1 VGIKVKLDS
10 LLQEFAGN
18 RDKVEVNGTT
28 IRQCLDDLIKKFPH
42 MKSRLFDK
50 DGLVIP
56 MVILNDKTLSLEELN
71 RPVTENDEL
80 WLFNTFEGG

>member
-1 VGIKVKLDS
+1 LGTKVKLDS

-18 RDKVEVNGTT
+18 NDKVEVNGTT
-28 IRQCLDDLIKKFPH
+28 IRQCLDDLIKKFPR

-56 MVILNDKTLSLEELN
+56 MVILNDESVSLEKLN
-71 RPVTENDEL
+71 QPVTENDEL